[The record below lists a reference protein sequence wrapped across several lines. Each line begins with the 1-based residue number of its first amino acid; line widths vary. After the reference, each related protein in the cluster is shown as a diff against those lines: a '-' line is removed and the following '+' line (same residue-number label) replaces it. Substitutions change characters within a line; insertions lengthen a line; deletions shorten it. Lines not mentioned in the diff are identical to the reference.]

1 MAEDE
6 RRIRELI
13 DQWHRASADGNVEAV
28 LPLMSEDAVFYGP
41 GRPPM
46 AGRDV
51 FERNLRELLKEW
63 RLESTGDVIEVGVS
77 NDLAYACVQLTV
89 TTIHRTEPGKRV
101 RRAGFSLCVL
111 KRSADGT
118 WRLVR
123 DANMLSEV
131 DARA

>member
-1 MAEDE
+1 MAP
-6 RRIRELI
+6 R
-13 DQWHRASADGNVEAV
+13 QRAHGYVEAV
-28 LPLMSEDAVFYGP
+28 LPSMSEDAVFYGP

-46 AGRDV
+46 AGRDA

-63 RLESTGDVIEVGVS
+63 RLESTGDVIEVGAS
-77 NDLAYACVQLTV
+77 NGLAYACVQLTV

-101 RRAGFSLCVL
+101 TRAGLSLSVL

-123 DANMLSEV
+123 DTNMLSEV
-131 DARA
+131 DACA